1 MKKIMNKEKIKQIER
16 EQLVSIDNV
25 IFEPVK
31 EEISDEKY
39 LDDLERSISYSIY
52 ALLILSATAFIS
64 VLFWVDTIES
74 IVINYL

>member
-1 MKKIMNKEKIKQIER
+1 MNKEKIKQIER

>member
-1 MKKIMNKEKIKQIER
+1 MRKIMNKEKIKQIER

>member
-1 MKKIMNKEKIKQIER
+1 MKKYESN
-16 EQLVSIDNV
+16 LASIDNV

-31 EEISDEKY
+31 EKISDEKY
-39 LDDLERSISYSIY
+39 LDDLQRNISYSIY
-52 ALLILSATAFIS
+52 ALLILSGTAFIS

>member
-39 LDDLERSISYSIY
+39 IDDLQRNISYSIY
-52 ALLILSATAFIS
+52 ALLILSATAFIG

-74 IVINYL
+74 IIINYL